1 MSLQPMRVGVVGSG
15 LISRIYLENMTRRF
29 RILEVGGVCSAHI
42 ENARRRAGEF
52 GLPAMTLEDM
62 LSDKSIDMIV
72 NLTPTPAHEGII
84 RQALEAGKHVYTEK
98 TMTTGHESAR
108 ALADLA
114 ARKGLWLGA
123 APDTFLGAALQTA
136 RRAIDEGLIGEVTS
150 FAFAANRDNSVL
162 TSFFRFLNL
171 PFGGVAYDYSVYYL
185 TALCSLLGPVA
196 RVAAAVRAP
205 YPTHTDIDP
214 KSKTYGQPIDT
225 PNESEISAVLTL
237 KSGVSGTAHVNA
249 DSVIEDMHFFA
260 IYGTKG
266 ILYLPDPNGFGG
278 EVRLQPNWAY
288 DEPPAP
294 ARVLRSEASPLGR
307 SEASPSGFGY
317 GDNSRGVG
325 PAELAWSV
333 RTNRPAR
340 AGADMACHV
349 LEVIDAIIE
358 SCNRNAFVDIHSS
371 FARPRPLA
379 LPTEGEESSIRD

>member
-1 MSLQPMRVGVVGSG
+1 MPTLKDLLRGEQPMRVGVVGSG

-29 RILEVGGVCSAHI
+29 EILEVGGVCSAHF
-42 ENARRRAGEF
+42 ENAKRRADEF

-62 LSDKSIDMIV
+62 LSDGRIDMIV

-98 TMTTGHESAR
+98 TMTTGHASAR
-108 ALADLA
+108 GLADLA
-114 ARKGLWLGA
+114 AKKGLLLGS

-136 RRAIDEGLIGEVTS
+136 RRAIDDGLIGEVTS
-150 FAFAANRDNSVL
+150 FAFAANRDNRFL

-214 KSKTYGQPIDT
+214 KSKTFGRSIDT

-237 KSGVSGTAHVNA
+237 RSGVSGTAHVNA

-288 DEPPAP
+288 DAEPAP
-294 ARVLRSEASPLGR
+294 ARAIESP
-307 SEASPSGFGY
+307 FGY
-317 GDNSRGVG
+317 ADNSRGVG

-333 RTNRPAR
+333 RAGRPAR

-358 SCNRNAFVDIHSS
+358 SGGSNAFVDIHSD

-379 LPTEGEESSIRD
+379 EPTEGEESSIRN

>member
-1 MSLQPMRVGVVGSG
+1 MSVKPMRVGVVGSG

-29 RILEVGGVCSAHI
+29 EILEVGGVCSAHL
-42 ENARRRAGEF
+42 ENAKRRADEF

-62 LSDKSIDMIV
+62 LSDRRIDMIV

-98 TMTTGHESAR
+98 TMTTGYASAR
-108 ALADLA
+108 ALSDLA
-114 ARKGLWLGA
+114 AKKGLWLGS

-136 RRAIDEGLIGEVTS
+136 RRAIDDGLIGEVTS
-150 FAFAANRDNSVL
+150 FAFAANRDNSFL
-162 TSFFRFLNL
+162 SSFFRFLNL

-214 KSKTYGQPIDT
+214 KSKTFGQRIDT

-260 IYGTKG
+260 IYGTRG

-288 DEPPAP
+288 DAAPAP
-294 ARVLRSEASPLGR
+294 ARALDPKGIASRRCP
-307 SEASPSGFGY
+307 FGY
-317 GDNSRGVG
+317 ADNSRGVG

-333 RTNRPAR
+333 RAGRPAR

-349 LEVIDAIIE
+349 LEVIDAIID
-358 SCNRNAFVDIHSS
+358 SGSRNAFVDIHSD

-379 LPTEGEESSIRD
+379 VPTEGEESSIRN

>member
-1 MSLQPMRVGVVGSG
+1 MSTPKDLLRSVKPMRVGVVGSG

-29 RILEVGGVCSAHI
+29 EILEVGGVCSAHF
-42 ENARRRAGEF
+42 ENAKRRADEF

-62 LSDKSIDMIV
+62 LADARIDMIV

-114 ARKGLWLGA
+114 AKKGLWLGS

-136 RRAIDEGLIGEVTS
+136 RRAIDDGLIGEVTS
-150 FAFAANRDNSVL
+150 FAFAANRDNDYL
-162 TSFFRFLNL
+162 RSFYRFLNL
-171 PFGGVAYDYSVYYL
+171 PFGGVAYDYAVYYL

-205 YPTHTDIDP
+205 YPTRVDIAP
-214 KSKTYGQPIDT
+214 KSKTYGQRIDT

-278 EVRLQPNWAY
+278 EVRLQPNWTY
-288 DEPPAP
+288 DAAPAP
-294 ARVLRSEASPLGR
+294 ARALGNR
-307 SEASPSGFGY
+307 PYYA
-317 GDNSRGVG
+317 DNSRGVG

-333 RTNRPAR
+333 RTGRPAR

-358 SCNRNAFVDIHSS
+358 SGGTNAFVDIHSD
-371 FARPRPLA
+371 FVRPRPLA
-379 LPTEGEESSIRD
+379 ISTEGEESSIRN

>member
-1 MSLQPMRVGVVGSG
+1 MAIQPIRVGVVGSG
-15 LISRIYLENMTRRF
+15 MISRIYLQNMTSRF
-29 RILEVGGVCSAHI
+29 KILEVGGVCSAHF
-42 ENARRRAGEF
+42 ENAKRRADEF
-52 GLPAMTLEDM
+52 GLPA
-62 LSDKSIDMIV
+62 LSFDALLADESIDMIV
-72 NLTPTPAHEGII
+72 NLTPAPAHEAII
-84 RQALEAGKHVYTEK
+84 RRALEAGKHVYTEK
-98 TMTTGHESAR
+98 VMTTSHTSAR

-114 ARKGLWLGA
+114 AEKGLWLGS

-136 RRAIDEGLIGEVTS
+136 RRAIDDGLIGEVTS
-150 FAFAANRDNSVL
+150 FAFAANRDNNFL
-162 TSFFRFLNL
+162 TPFFRFLNL
-171 PFGGVAYDYSVYYL
+171 PFGGVAYDYSVYYF
-185 TALCSLLGPVA
+185 TALCALLGPVE

-205 YPTHTDIDP
+205 SPTHTDIDP
-214 KSKTYGQPIDT
+214 QSKTFGQSIDT

-237 KSGVSGTAHVNA
+237 RSGVSGTAHVNA
-249 DSVIEDMHFFA
+249 DSVIEDKHFFA

-288 DEPPAP
+288 DAAPAP
-294 ARVLRSEASPLGR
+294 ARVVR

-317 GDNSRGVG
+317 EDNSRGVG

-333 RTNRPAR
+333 RANRPAR
-340 AGADMACHV
+340 ASADMACHV

-358 SCNRNAFVDIHSS
+358 SGNRNAFVDIQSS